1 MKNAKTILISNLI
14 ILGVIILIQLL
25 SPSLGTYLLDSKIE
39 FSNEDSAYWIVKLI
53 EINTVQRFCL
63 LVGLLNVSLIAV
75 STNYLL
81 KHN

>member
-39 FSNEDSAYWIVKLI
+39 FSNEDSAYWIAKLI

-63 LVGLLNVSLIAV
+63 LVGLLNVSLIVV

>member
-1 MKNAKTILISNLI
+1 MNK
-14 ILGVIILIQLL
+14 Q
-25 SPSLGTYLLDSKIE
+25 
-39 FSNEDSAYWIVKLI
+39 FSNEDSAYWIAKLI

-63 LVGLLNVSLIAV
+63 LVGLLNVRLIAF